1 MEEKNKNILISSD
14 SLKKLVE
21 NYQSKEVVSDFEKGI
36 NFYDV
41 KKYKMED
48 IVLYPLYDE
57 RSYSKESLEI
67 LERSIRSNGF
77 MFPLFL
83 FEFEGKKCVING
95 VKRYLVAKALKS
107 ETVNG
112 VVINGKVEDINNY
125 IINNMLTNNDNGL
138 VLAYAYDV
146 LMKRFNLKEK
156 DIRGM
161 TKLSHGQI
169 NNTLRLLNLSKE
181 VKKLVVNGKL
191 SYAKARLLVVLSSED
206 QLRYAN
212 KFISLNLSVRECEKL
227 VRGEE
232 VTNTYEAENDKLI
245 IYASKEKQEKIISL
259 LSKEGLLWF
268 LDFKKS

>member
-83 FEFEGKKCVING
+83 FEFEGKKCVIDLS
-95 VKRYLVAKALKS
+95 VR
-107 ETVNG
+107 
-112 VVINGKVEDINNY
+112 
-125 IINNMLTNNDNGL
+125 
-138 VLAYAYDV
+138 
-146 LMKRFNLKEK
+146 
-156 DIRGM
+156 
-161 TKLSHGQI
+161 KLSHFSNI
-169 NNTLRLLNLSKE
+169 
-181 VKKLVVNGKL
+181 
-191 SYAKARLLVVLSSED
+191 
-206 QLRYAN
+206 
-212 KFISLNLSVRECEKL
+212 F
-227 VRGEE
+227 
-232 VTNTYEAENDKLI
+232 
-245 IYASKEKQEKIISL
+245 
-259 LSKEGLLWF
+259 F
-268 LDFKKS
+268 F

>member
-83 FEFEGKKCVING
+83 FEFFSYV
-95 VKRYLVAKALKS
+95 L
-107 ETVNG
+107 ET
-112 VVINGKVEDINNY
+112 
-125 IINNMLTNNDNGL
+125 
-138 VLAYAYDV
+138 
-146 LMKRFNLKEK
+146 
-156 DIRGM
+156 
-161 TKLSHGQI
+161 
-169 NNTLRLLNLSKE
+169 
-181 VKKLVVNGKL
+181 
-191 SYAKARLLVVLSSED
+191 
-206 QLRYAN
+206 
-212 KFISLNLSVRECEKL
+212 
-227 VRGEE
+227 
-232 VTNTYEAENDKLI
+232 
-245 IYASKEKQEKIISL
+245 SL
-259 LSKEGLLWF
+259 LPFLLPPLF
-268 LDFKKS
+268 NNIYIKSHLY